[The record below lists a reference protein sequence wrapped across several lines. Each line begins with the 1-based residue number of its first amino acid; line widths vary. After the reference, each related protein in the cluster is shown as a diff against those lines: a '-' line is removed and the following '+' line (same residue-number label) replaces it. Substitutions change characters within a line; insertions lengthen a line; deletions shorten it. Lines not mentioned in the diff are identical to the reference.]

1 MTYNIYIL
9 LLSIGYK
16 MFNFFE
22 EHLKPLENQA
32 KSKRSLALRIECLQ
46 SS

>member
-32 KSKRSLALRIECLQ
+32 EKQAKLGITN
-46 SS
+46 